1 MTTLRSHAVLNV
13 PAAEVWEVIRDV
25 ARIASWF
32 PAMSSSTGDDRH
44 RTVVLGDG
52 STLEEDIVTLDDT
65 RRRLQYRAVGGDLP
79 VTSHLGTVDVID
91 LDADRTIVVYST
103 EIEPA
108 DLAPAFDAAIS
119 EAVAG
124 LSGFLDRGS
133 RRQAAT
139 AHS

>member
-1 MTTLRSHAVLNV
+1 MTTLRSHTVLDI
-13 PAAEVWEVIRDV
+13 PATDVWELVRDV
-25 ARIASWF
+25 TGIADWF
-32 PAMSSSTGDDRH
+32 PAMSTSSGDDRH

-52 STLEEDIVTLDDT
+52 SRLEEDIVTRDDVL
-65 RRRLQYRAVGGDLP
+65 RRLQYRAVGGDLA

-91 LDADRTIVVYST
+91 LGGNRTIVVYST

-108 DLAPAFDAAIS
+108 DLAPAFDTAIS

-124 LSGFLDRGS
+124 LGDALG
-133 RRQAAT
+133 RRAAS